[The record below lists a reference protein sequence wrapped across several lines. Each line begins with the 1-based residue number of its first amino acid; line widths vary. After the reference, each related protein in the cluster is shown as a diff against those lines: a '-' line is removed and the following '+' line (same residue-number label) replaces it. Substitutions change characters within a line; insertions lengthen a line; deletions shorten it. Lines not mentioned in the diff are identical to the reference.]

1 MGCAMFDSLQLAQS
15 IAKHGVDHLDE
26 AVAEYEE
33 LMFPRA
39 IDLIQKSTEIG
50 NVFFAKDAVDLI
62 QAMMMEG

>member
-1 MGCAMFDSLQLAQS
+1 MGCAMYDSLQLAQA
-15 IAKHGVDHLDE
+15 IVKHGMDHLDE
-26 AVAEYEE
+26 AVSEYEE

-62 QAMMMEG
+62 QAMMIEG

>member
-1 MGCAMFDSLQLAQS
+1 MGCAMYDSLQLAQS
-15 IAKHGVDHLDE
+15 IVQHGIDHLDQ
-26 AVAEYEE
+26 AVSEYEK